1 MVLRDSPLFA
11 YGVSPNKLFDYFG
24 AALPV
29 VCNVPGDV
37 AGMVADAGAGEQAA
51 NSSGAALA
59 DAIRRLASRSPEE
72 RAKMGLAGRAW
83 VAREHSRPVL
93 AERLD
98 GMLRELIAR

>member
-1 MVLRDSPLFA
+1 
-11 YGVSPNKLFDYFG
+11 VSPNKLFDYFG

-37 AGMVADAGAGEQAA
+37 AGMVAAAGAGEQAA
-51 NSSGAALA
+51 DSSGAALA
-59 DAIRRLASRSPEE
+59 DAVRRLVARAPAE
-72 RAKMGLAGRAW
+72 REKMGLAGRAW

-93 AERLD
+93 AGRLD